1 MSRTVV
7 KDNMFPELVETYN
20 TEGRTAMYDLLRSK
34 YGMKQPYFVLQRL
47 MKSNRYEYDP
57 NEDRFMAVDN
67 DISDG
72 IFMNLD
78 ELCAGSIVEKS
89 VKPNMS
95 DLVARKTALE
105 ALVNELIND
114 RLLILSR
121 YITMDSVSRTILID
135 QTSLSQDGYKIISH

>member
-47 MKSNRYEYDP
+47 MKSKRYEYDP
-57 NEDRFMAVDN
+57 NEDRFMTIDN

>member
-47 MKSNRYEYDP
+47 MKSKRYEYDP

-72 IFMNLD
+72 I
-78 ELCAGSIVEKS
+78 LCAGSIVEKS

-95 DLVARKTALE
+95 DLAARKTALE